1 MVFSWCLEAPGRQM
15 CTFEVLG
22 LWCEA
27 PGGPEAARVSHDNP
41 RAQTCTFEGPGL
53 HKNHHNSSQKTP
65 RERQKEQKWGG
76 REKKKSEI
84 LGGPAEGGPE
94 EGGRAEG
101 GPAEGGLLS
110 VEC

>member
-15 CTFEVLG
+15 CTLEVLG

-53 HKNHHNSSQKTP
+53 HKNHQNSTRRHP
-65 RERQKEQKWGG
+65 ERDKKSKNGAG
-76 REKKKSEI
+76 EKKKSEI